1 MCFVNQLVSQN
12 LVSEEAEKY
21 RYMTISCILTE
32 KMSFLT
38 SGNEKKIEKGEKLMK
53 TLIIRGAEALVLAL
67 GEIFA
72 QYVIEV
78 AQKVTRS
85 RKLIQ
90 IRVRKLFID

>member
-38 SGNEKKIEKGEKLMK
+38 RDNEKKIEKGEK
-53 TLIIRGAEALVLAL
+53 
-67 GEIFA
+67 
-72 QYVIEV
+72 
-78 AQKVTRS
+78 
-85 RKLIQ
+85 
-90 IRVRKLFID
+90 